1 MSGINLRPAEEQHSS
16 GDDTHSPVPLC
27 SSALLFHDDAPL
39 VLRQSWVF
47 RPCPLLGVRE
57 SPQYSALP
65 DITALGVGPGCSSRT
80 LLPSA
85 PTPRHRSLFPLPTIV
100 DLWRSSLVLGRGG
113 DVCGLVLCWE
123 PAREED
129 TRPFCTS
136 PPPVWGPG
144 DHLKAFL
151 SYSLLFLLPFP
162 LSVTPSAFTS
172 LSFVSPSLSFLL
184 AVLFFLL
191 LLFSGASS
199 STSSPFP
206 RPHPHP
212 YPLQLCISNRP
223 RATMSAFAE
232 RLYATP

>member
-1 MSGINLRPAEEQHSS
+1 MLIPYPSPLRSHP
-16 GDDTHSPVPLC
+16 SPPL
-27 SSALLFHDDAPL
+27 P
-39 VLRQSWVF
+39 
-47 RPCPLLGVRE
+47 
-57 SPQYSALP
+57 
-65 DITALGVGPGCSSRT
+65 
-80 LLPSA
+80 
-85 PTPRHRSLFPLPTIV
+85 LFPLPTIV

-113 DVCGLVLCWE
+113 EVCRLVLCWE

-129 TRPFCTS
+129 TCPFCAS

-151 SYSLLFLLPFP
+151 SFSLLFLLPFP
-162 LSVTPSAFTS
+162 LSVPPYDFTS

-191 LLFSGASS
+191 LLFSCASS
-199 STSSPFP
+199 ATSSPFP
-206 RPHPHP
+206 RRHP
-212 YPLQLCISNRP
+212 YPLQLCFSNRP

>member
-16 GDDTHSPVPLC
+16 GDDTHSPVPSC
-27 SSALLFHDDAPL
+27 SSAFLFHDDAPL

-65 DITALGVGPGCSSRT
+65 DITALGVRPGCSSRT
-80 LLPSA
+80 LLPSVL
-85 PTPRHRSLFPLPTIV
+85 TSRPRSPFPLPSSV
-100 DLWRSSLVLGRGG
+100 DLGRSSLVLGRGG
-113 DVCGLVLCWE
+113 DVRGLVLCWE
-123 PAREED
+123 PAREEN

-144 DHLKAFL
+144 DHPQG
-151 SYSLLFLLPFP
+151 SSLLFSPFFPPLPA
-162 LSVTPSAFTS
+162 LSDPDRLAI
-172 LSFVSPSLSFLL
+172 VSPSLYYLL

-191 LLFSGASS
+191 HLFSCASS
-199 STSSPFP
+199 FTSSSFP
-206 RPHPHP
+206 RSLPHP
-212 YPLQLCISNRP
+212 YLLQHCISNRP
-223 RATMSAFAE
+223 RATLSAFAE